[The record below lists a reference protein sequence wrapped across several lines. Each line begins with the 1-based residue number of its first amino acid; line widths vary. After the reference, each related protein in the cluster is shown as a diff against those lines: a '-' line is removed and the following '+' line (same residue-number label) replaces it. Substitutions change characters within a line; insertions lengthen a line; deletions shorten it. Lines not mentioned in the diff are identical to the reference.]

1 MLGVSVL
8 TGLAAFTPAALF
20 AQTGPDS
27 NPPSQ
32 APANSVPAPESSAPT
47 TPAPPPA
54 VNTAPSQPA
63 NAPANTEAAPS
74 VSSVPTTSPPSDA
87 TAEAEPPSNPS
98 PERVSPAPDATS
110 TTPSAA
116 PPASGTS
123 GTVATVPP
131 TSNSV
136 AVGASASA
144 DDVEVDAEA
153 SAPEAHA
160 TNGTSS
166 EPNATQESP
175 SPRASGNMGAQFD
188 QRPYSRPVVY
198 GFGYGGFVQAQY
210 LNSQLSEDQLQQGN
224 VPLNRDQFSL
234 RSARLRV
241 EQGYEY
247 TAFGLELD
255 ATTLRSPMLSV
266 RRAEATLLYQGDNPG
281 NLTPIVALSAGVVD
295 IPFGF
300 EVAESVRTRVFMERS
315 VASSAFFPTQND
327 VGVRLFGAWRFA
339 RYAFALVSGEPFA
352 GNAWPSDPNAAKD
365 IIGRLGAEGE
375 VTEKIGLSGG
385 ASFAFG
391 KGFHAGRHATK
402 DTLSWRDDNEDSQAQ
417 APEIIA
423 VPGAS
428 ASPSENFERFAIGVD
443 LGLQV
448 GTPLGW
454 SRLYGEVYVA
464 SNHDRGL
471 FVSNPVVSGVDVRQL
486 GGYVAFTQDLSPY
499 AFVGVRTDFYD
510 PNSDFFEQRRGVF
523 VPETQT
529 VTTWSPVVGLAI
541 PRRARLIAQYDIVKD
556 YFGRD
561 KQGVPSDAKNNQLT
575 VRLQVEL

>member
-1 MLGVSVL
+1 MKLNSQRLLGVSVIS
-8 TGLAAFTPAALF
+8 GLAAFTPAALF
-20 AQTGPDS
+20 AQTGPAS
-27 NPPSQ
+27 NPPTQ
-32 APANSVPAPESSAPT
+32 AQANSVPAPDSSAPT
-47 TPAPPPA
+47 TADAPPA
-54 VNTAPSQPA
+54 VSSAPSQPA
-63 NAPANTEAAPS
+63 NEPANIDAG
-74 VSSVPTTSPPSDA
+74 SS
-87 TAEAEPPSNPS
+87 AEPS
-98 PERVSPAPDATS
+98 APGATS
-110 TTPSAA
+110 TLASDAA
-116 PPASGTS
+116 QTSGTS
-123 GTVATVPP
+123 HPVASVPA
-131 TSNSV
+131 TSNP
-136 AVGASASA
+136 VGVDANASA
-144 DDVEVDAEA
+144 DEVEVDAETSVSA
-153 SAPEAHA
+153 TPSAAATSSAPGAVP
-160 TNGTSS
+160 
-166 EPNATQESP
+166 EPT

-198 GFGYGGFVQAQY
+198 GFGYSGFVQAQY
-210 LNSQLSEDQLQQGN
+210 LSNQLSEDQLQQGN

-234 RSARLRV
+234 RTARLRV

-255 ATTLRSPMLSV
+255 ATTTRSPYLNV

-281 NLTPIVALSAGVVD
+281 NLAPLIALSAGVVD

-300 EVAESVRTRVFMERS
+300 EVAESVRTRVFMERG

-339 RYAFALVSGEPFA
+339 RYAFALVSGEPFS
-352 GNAWPSDPNAAKD
+352 GHTWPSDPNAAKD

-391 KGFHAGRHATK
+391 KGFHAGRQATK
-402 DTLSWRDDNEDSQAQ
+402 DTLLWRDDNEDSQAQ
-417 APEIIA
+417 ASEIIA
-423 VPGAS
+423 VPGSS
-428 ASPSENFERFAIGVD
+428 ASPSENFERFVIGVD

-454 SRLYGEVYVA
+454 SRLYGEIYVA

-471 FVSNPVVSGVDVRQL
+471 FVSDPVVSGVDVRQL
-486 GGYVAFTQDLSPY
+486 GGYAAFTQELSRY
-499 AFVGVRTDFYD
+499 AFVGVRWDFYD

-541 PRRARLIAQYDIVKD
+541 PGRARLIGQYDIVKD
-556 YFGRD
+556 YFGRN

-575 VRLQVEL
+575 IRLQVEL